1 MARFYGAP
9 YILPLATGWSI
20 MNLFGP
26 GKVGSLS
33 PFYDSLKEGRCKVG
47 GRDCC
52 GWGETEGK
60 RVKLD
65 RIQPCPYSD

>member
-47 GRDCC
+47 G
-52 GWGETEGK
+52 GEIVVDGE
-60 RVKLD
+60 KLKGNV
-65 RIQPCPYSD
+65 